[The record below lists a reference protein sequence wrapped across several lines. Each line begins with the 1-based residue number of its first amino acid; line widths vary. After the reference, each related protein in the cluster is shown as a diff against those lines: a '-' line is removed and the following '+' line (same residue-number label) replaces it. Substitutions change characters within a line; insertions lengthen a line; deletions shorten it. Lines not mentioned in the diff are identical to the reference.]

1 MIIERTK
8 SINITQPTRLAQDKI
23 VGSVEN
29 ELINPGSYERNPYTW
44 VDDKMIVNCY
54 HCNSSFTWYLRKHH
68 CRSCGRIFCYYC
80 IRNKIKIP
88 YELFQCNDNNKNW
101 NISSLSFDKF
111 LQWGGDH
118 SDMNSE
124 PVCGKCFK
132 NIHDFN
138 SMRCILN
145 VFKHFDLYTLKKFS
159 LVCTIWNKASKYWIN
174 KLKNIQYKIPTF
186 KFSKIEKQMLWNNRY
201 YFANHSR
208 WILQLLKSFS
218 CINPSEIF
226 RIIQSEKT
234 NKCIN
239 LGCNEN
245 KCKHNIQPNDVLE
258 LLNHPIKD
266 PSIRKYIIECLFEAT
281 NQELLCYIPILVYNL
296 KYELKRE
303 KYLLYALIEKCKQSA
318 ELLIDFYWSLN
329 VIIDEMINEHN
340 LILHKFYVT
349 CKYILL
355 NRISTKDRLLVK
367 NTETSID
374 AIANSSYQIIR
385 INNQFYLPIN
395 FPKPYIHI
403 SNDKTLI
410 KNSFNKP
417 LIIPLILST
426 NETKRILYKT
436 SDIRK
441 DKIVCNIIKLLHM
454 LLKKD
459 RIIDIDI
466 VTYSVF
472 PINSTSG
479 IIEIVDNAITLQ
491 YIQNQGF
498 TIQNYILEHNSSSMD
513 NLKIIKNNFIT
524 STAFYTVISYIL
536 GFGDR
541 HLDNIMITTNGSL
554 FHIDFDYILGSDPK
568 FNPASIRITPCM
580 IDMIGGK
587 NSYNYVCF
595 KKLCINIYNY
605 FRSNINV
612 IIKLLT
618 IISKYDPDITLDNI
632 ESQIIHRLE
641 YGENLTDSCIHFEN
655 ILNNNYESLSL
666 KVSDYIHNS
675 SRNRIL

>member
-1 MIIERTK
+1 MNIERTK
-8 SINITQPTRLAQDKI
+8 SINITDPIRFAQDEI
-23 VGSVEN
+23 VDSVEN
-29 ELINPGSYERNPYTW
+29 ELIKPGSYERNPYLW
-44 VDDKMIVNCY
+44 VDDNMIVKCY
-54 HCNSSFTWYLRKHH
+54 HCNSRFTWYLRKHH

-80 IRNKIKIP
+80 IRNKIQIP
-88 YELFQCNDNNKNW
+88 FELLKCNNNKNW
-101 NISSLSFDKF
+101 NISSLSFDKI
-111 LQWGGDH
+111 LQWGGEK
-118 SDMNSE
+118 SDIDSE
-124 PVCGKCFK
+124 PVCDKCFK
-132 NIHDFN
+132 DINDFN
-138 SMRCILN
+138 SMRHVIN
-145 VFKHFDLYTLKKFS
+145 VFKHFDLYTLKNFS
-159 LVCTIWNKASKYWIN
+159 LVCTIWNKASIYWIN

-186 KFSKIEKQMLWNNRY
+186 KFSRIEKQMLWNNRY

-208 WILQLLKSFS
+208 WILQLLKSFG
-218 CINPSEIF
+218 CNRPNEIF
-226 RIIQSEKT
+226 RIIHSKK
-234 NKCIN
+234 NNNCFN

-266 PSIRKYIIECLFEAT
+266 PPIRKYLIECLFEAP

-296 KYELKRE
+296 KYELKLE
-303 KYLLYALIEKCKQSA
+303 PYLLYALIEKCKQSSK
-318 ELLIDFYWSLN
+318 LLIDFFWSLN
-329 VIIDEMINEHN
+329 VMIDKMINEHN
-340 LILHKFYVT
+340 VILHKFYVT
-349 CKYILL
+349 CKHRLL
-355 NRISTKDRLLVK
+355 NKISKKDRLLVK
-367 NTETSID
+367 NTETSIE
-374 AIANSSYQIIR
+374 AITNTNYQIPL
-385 INNQFYLPIN
+385 INNQFYLPID
-395 FPKPYIHI
+395 FPKPYTHI
-403 SNDKTLI
+403 SNDKTRI
-410 KNSFNKP
+410 KNSFSKP
-417 LIIPLILST
+417 MIIPLTLGT
-426 NETKRILYKT
+426 NETKHILYKT

-441 DKIVCNIIKLLHM
+441 DKIVCNIIKWLHM

-459 RIIDIDI
+459 NIIDIDI
-466 VTYSVF
+466 VSYSVF

-479 IIEIVDNAITLQ
+479 IIEIVDDAITLQ

-498 TIQNYILEHNSSSMD
+498 TIQNYILEHNPISID
-513 NLKIIKNNFIT
+513 NLKHIKNNFIT

-587 NSYNYVCF
+587 NSYNYICF

-612 IIKLLT
+612 IIKLLS
-618 IISKYDPDITLDNI
+618 IISKYDPNITLDNI

-641 YGENLTDSCIHFEN
+641 YGENVTDSCVHFEN
-655 ILNNNYESLSL
+655 ILNNNYETFTL

-675 SRNRIL
+675 SKYN